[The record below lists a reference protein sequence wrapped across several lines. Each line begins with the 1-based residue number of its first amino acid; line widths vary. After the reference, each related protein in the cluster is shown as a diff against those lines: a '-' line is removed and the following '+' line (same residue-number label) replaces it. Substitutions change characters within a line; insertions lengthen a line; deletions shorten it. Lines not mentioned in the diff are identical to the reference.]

1 MKKINLI
8 YLLIFILCL
17 TGCSS
22 HKHEANTFELDKNMH
37 WQFCSDCGE
46 KFNASNHI
54 LDEFG
59 FCEVCGASI
68 INNEDG
74 TYMITIYDEYSSII
88 KQTDYDENDN
98 VITILTCELEYFD
111 DGNVKSEKTYY
122 DDVLTSETFY
132 AKSEKNLISEIYE
145 QMDILYES
153 DGRKFVSIYNEH
165 SMLEKYTEY
174 DSSGN
179 VNIEDVYEYIYDE
192 QGNLEKQTCYSDNNL
207 SSIIEYRADNNG
219 DVNSFHEVYYDKD
232 GNIISEYYYD
242 GEGNIVSEVHYD

>member
-22 HKHEANTFELDKNMH
+22 HEHEANTFELDKNMH

-46 KFNASNHI
+46 KFNASKHI

-74 TYMITIYDEYSSII
+74 TYMITIYDDYGSII

-122 DDVLTSETFY
+122 DSILTSVTFY
-132 AKSEKNLISEIYE
+132 AKSEKNPISEIYM
-145 QMDILYES
+145 QTSILYEE
-153 DGRKFVSIYNEH
+153 DGSKSVSIYNEYD
-165 SMLEKYTEY
+165 MLERYTEY

-179 VNIEDVYEYIYDE
+179 VNTEDVYEYTYDE
-192 QGNLEKQTCYSDNNL
+192 QGNLEKETCYSDNNL
-207 SSIIEYRADNNG
+207 SYIIEYRADING
-219 DVNSFHEVYYDKD
+219 DVNSFHEVYYDKE

-242 GEGNIVSEVHYD
+242 EEGNIVSEVHYD